1 MKSGGSR
8 GAREFRGMFNLIFI
22 ILGGALIGW
31 LGKKVARD
39 DIRIPTWL
47 TIACGIGGMFVGSA
61 LYFVFF
67 DHNGGIEWWRHAWQV
82 VVGRSWSPWSTT
94 TAARTAFA
102 SERGR

>member
-1 MKSGGSR
+1 
-8 GAREFRGMFNLIFI
+8 MFTLLFTI
-22 ILGGALIGW
+22 IGGAVIGW

-47 TIACGIGGMFVGSA
+47 TIVCGIGGMYVGSA

-82 VVGRSWSPWSTT
+82 AVAAVLVTVVNNHRSRNRSSV
-94 TAARTAFA
+94 RV
-102 SERGR
+102 

>member
-1 MKSGGSR
+1 
-8 GAREFRGMFNLIFI
+8 MFNLIFI

-82 VVGRSWSPWSTT
+82 VVAAVLVTVVNNYRSKD
-94 TAARTAFA
+94 RV
-102 SERGR
+102 RV